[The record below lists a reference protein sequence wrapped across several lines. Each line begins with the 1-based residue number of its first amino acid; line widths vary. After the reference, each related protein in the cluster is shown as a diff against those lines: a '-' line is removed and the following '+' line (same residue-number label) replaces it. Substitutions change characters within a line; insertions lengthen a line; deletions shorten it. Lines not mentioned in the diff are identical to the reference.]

1 MNNRYE
7 ILAPAGTYE
16 TFLAVIQAGAD
27 AVYLGGEMF
36 GARAYAGNL
45 SEEEILKAIDY
56 AHVHGKRVYLTV
68 NTLLKNNELFD
79 RLYDYL
85 RPYYEAGLDGV
96 IVQDYGVMKFVHDNF
111 PDMEIH
117 ASTQMTITDG
127 HYTDFLK
134 RYNVTRIVP
143 ARELSLSDI
152 KKLRAHTDME
162 IECFVHGALCY
173 SYSGMCFMSSFI
185 GGRSGNRG
193 RCAQPCRLNYC
204 DSNILSL
211 KDLCTLDILPDI
223 LDAGVF
229 SLKIEGR
236 MKSPVYAAGVTSI
249 YRKYVDLYETK
260 GRNGYKVD
268 KADKDKLLMLFDRGG
283 MTDGYYVRHNGPEM
297 IANENKS
304 DKSLLAKEQFEK
316 EISDLYLNKTLKEK
330 INITASFVEGQKSMV
345 TIYDYEGNCVTV
357 EGDVVDKAINKAMS
371 EEDIRKQLS
380 KLGNSYF
387 EADNIDIEISGDI
400 FIPNKALNELRRKA
414 VDEFSDIT
422 LSTFRRKADRVSYN
436 LESRKSN
443 TAMLVVR
450 VSDFEQ
456 IKASLDRNIGRLVIE
471 CELFKDEDYNTII
484 DLCHDKGIEC
494 FLGLPR
500 VFKGDLDWVKNF
512 AFDGFYIRN
521 MAEYQFIRSNGINGK
536 CVADYTVYGFN
547 DLSVSVLKEVGFDEV
562 VSPIELNEK
571 ELCHLNN
578 TGEMVAYGRMPL
590 MISANCIDKTGGKC
604 HYPAGRF
611 GVISDRKNAKLPYVT
626 ACKYCYNVIYNSVP
640 LFLIDKFSQILNKK
654 TQNFSLCFT
663 DENGKTTGEIIDM
676 AISALDGNEKDVIM
690 PEVFTRGHFT
700 RGVE

>member
-7 ILAPAGTYE
+7 ILAPAGTFE

-56 AHVHGKRVYLTV
+56 ARIHGKRVYLTV

-85 RPYYEAGLDGV
+85 CPYYEAGLDGV
-96 IVQDYGVMKFVHDNF
+96 IVQDYGVMKLVHDNF

-134 RYNVTRIVP
+134 QYNVTRIVP
-143 ARELSLSDI
+143 AREMSLSDI

-249 YRKYVDLYETK
+249 YRKYVDMYIAK

-330 INITASFVEGQKSMV
+330 INITASFVEGKKSVV

-414 VDEFSDIT
+414 VDEFSVIK
-422 LSTFRRKADRVSYN
+422 LSAYRRKSERISYN
-436 LESRKSN
+436 FETFKSN
-443 TAMLVVR
+443 SSKLVVR

-456 IKASLDRNIGRLVIE
+456 VKVALDRNIGRLIVE
-471 CELFKDEDYNTII
+471 CELIKDEDYRRII
-484 DLCHDKGIEC
+484 DLCHNKGVQC

-500 VFKGDLDWVKNF
+500 VFKGDLEWLKNYN
-512 AFDGFYIRN
+512 FDGFYIRN
-521 MAEYQFIRSNGINGK
+521 MAEFQCIRKHSIDGK

-547 DLSVSVLKEVGFDEV
+547 DLSVLVLEEIGFDEI

-571 ELCHLNN
+571 ELYHLNN
-578 TGEMVAYGRMPL
+578 VSEMVVYGRMPL

-604 HYPAGRF
+604 HYPSGKF
-611 GVISDRKNAKLPYVT
+611 GFITDRKNAKLPYVT

-640 LFLIDKFSQILNKK
+640 VFLIDKLNQIVDKK
-654 TQNFSLCFT
+654 PQNLSICFT
-663 DENGKTTGEIIDM
+663 DENGKVAGEIIDM
-676 AISALDGNEKDVIM
+676 ALSVLEGNNNSVIM
-690 PEVFTRGHFT
+690 PEAFTRGHFT

>member
-1 MNNRYE
+1 MENRYE

-56 AHVHGKRVYLTV
+56 AHIHGKRIYLTV

-85 RPYYEAGLDGV
+85 CPYYEAGLDGV

-134 RYNVTRIVP
+134 KYNVTRIVP
-143 ARELSLSDI
+143 AREMSLEDI
-152 KKLRAHTDME
+152 RKIRAHTDME

-223 LDAGVF
+223 LEAGVF

-236 MKSPVYAAGVTSI
+236 MKSSVYAAGVTSI
-249 YRKYVDLYETK
+249 YRKYVDLYVAK
-260 GRNGYKVD
+260 GRKGYKVD
-268 KADKDKLLMLFDRGG
+268 KADKDKLLLLFDRGG

-297 IANENKS
+297 IADENKS
-304 DKSLLAKEQFEK
+304 DKSLVAKEQFEK

-330 INITASFVEGQKSMV
+330 INITGSFIEGQNSMV
-345 TIYDYEGNCVTV
+345 TIYDYAGNCVTV
-357 EGDVVDKAINKAMS
+357 EGVVVDKAINKSMTVD
-371 EEDIRKQLS
+371 DINKQLS

-387 EADNIDIEISGDI
+387 EADNIDVEVSGDI
-400 FIPNKALNELRRKA
+400 FVPNKAINELRRQA
-414 VDEFSDIT
+414 VEQFAEIT
-422 LSTFRRKADRVSYN
+422 LLSFRRKANKVWYD
-436 LESRKSN
+436 LEHSMSKS
-443 TAMLVVR
+443 TMLVVR

-456 IKASLDRNIGRLVIE
+456 AKVALDRNIGRLVVE
-471 CELFKDEDYNTII
+471 CELFKDDEYNQII
-484 DLCHDKGIEC
+484 DLCHNNEIEC
-494 FLGLPR
+494 YLGLPR
-500 VFKGDLDWVKNF
+500 VFKGDLEWLKNYN
-512 AFDGFYIRN
+512 FDGFYIRN
-521 MAEYQFIRSNGINGK
+521 MSEYQYIRKHGINGK
-536 CVADYTVYGFN
+536 CIADYTVYGFN
-547 DLSVSVLKEVGFDEV
+547 DLSVKVLETEGFDEI

-571 ELCHLNN
+571 ELNHLKNI
-578 TGEMVAYGRMPL
+578 GELIVYGRMPL

-604 HYPAGRF
+604 HYPQGRF
-611 GVISDRKNAKLPYVT
+611 GIITDRKNAKLPYVT

-640 LFLIDKFSQILNKK
+640 VFLIDKLNQILDKK
-654 TQNFSLCFT
+654 TQNFALCFT
-663 DENGKTTGEIIDM
+663 DESGRAVGEIIDM
-676 AISALDGNEKDVIM
+676 AVSVLDGNDNAVIM
-690 PEVFTRGHFT
+690 PETFTRGHFT

>member
-1 MNNRYE
+1 MSNRYE

-27 AVYLGGEMF
+27 AVYLGGDMF

-45 SEEEILKAIDY
+45 SQDEIVKAIDY
-56 AHVHGKRVYLTV
+56 AHIHGKRLYLTV

-85 RPYYEAGLDGV
+85 CPYYEAGLDGV

-111 PDMEIH
+111 PEMEIH
-117 ASTQMTITDG
+117 ASTQMTITDA

-134 RYNVTRIVP
+134 EYNVTRIVP
-143 ARELSLSDI
+143 AREMSLDDI
-152 KKLRAHTDME
+152 KKLRAYTDME

-223 LDAGVF
+223 LEAGVF

-249 YRKYVDLYETK
+249 YRKYVDMYIAK
-260 GRNGYKVD
+260 GRKGYKVD
-268 KADKDKLLMLFDRGG
+268 KADKEKLLMLFDRGG

-297 IANENKS
+297 IADENKS
-304 DKSLLAKEQFEK
+304 DKSLSAKEEFEK
-316 EISDLYLNKTLKEK
+316 KITDLYLNKTLKEK
-330 INITASFVEGQKSMV
+330 INITGSFIEGQNASV
-345 TIYDYEGNCVTV
+345 TIYDYDGNCVTV

-371 EEDIRKQLS
+371 VEDINKQLS

-387 EADNIDIEISGDI
+387 EADNIDIEVSGDI
-400 FIPNKALNELRRKA
+400 FIPNKVLNELRRQA
-414 VDEFSDIT
+414 VDAFADIS
-422 LSTFRRKADRVSYN
+422 LSNYRREAFPKQYDLEKKYSN
-436 LESRKSN
+436 LS
-443 TAMLVVR
+443 AIVVR
-450 VSDFEQ
+450 VSDYGQ
-456 IKASLDRNIGRLVIE
+456 AKAALNRNINRLVVE
-471 CELFKDEDYNTII
+471 CELFTEDEMTRII
-484 DLCHDKGIEC
+484 ELCRVNEVEC

-500 VFKGDLDWVKNF
+500 VFKGGLEWVDKLD
-512 AFDGFYIRN
+512 FDGFYIRN
-521 MAEYQFIRSNGINGK
+521 MSEYQYIRKSGIKGI

-547 DLSVSVLKEVGFDEV
+547 DLALNVLRENGFDEIV
-562 VSPIELNEK
+562 CPIELNEK
-571 ELCHLNN
+571 ELLHLNN
-578 TGEMVAYGRMPL
+578 YGELVVYGRMPL
-590 MISANCIDKTGGKC
+590 MISANCIDKTNGKC
-604 HYPAGRF
+604 HFPNGKF
-611 GVISDRKNAKLPYVT
+611 GYITDRKNASLPYVA
-626 ACKYCYNVIYNSVP
+626 ACRYCYNVIYNSVP
-640 LFLIDKFSQILNKK
+640 VFLIDKINEILSKK
-654 TQNFSLCFT
+654 NFGLSLCFT
-663 DENGKTTGEIIDM
+663 DESPKTVGEIIDM
-676 AISALDGNEKDVIM
+676 TLMALNGNSSEVIV
-690 PEVFTRGHFT
+690 PETFTRGHFT